1 MAAKVSNFIE
11 NIKTEEGTKNPLSQS
26 INDRIN
32 DRLKFAMSED
42 PLSSNLKEN
51 VQASNLN
58 EGKES
63 TSFGIFNDNP
73 DEIITTWK
81 ELEGYYIMPKMKKG
95 SYWRLELE
103 IYNYAKELC
112 RKIEKY
118 VNNYENNK

>member
-1 MAAKVSNFIE
+1 LAAKVSNFIE

-95 SYWRLELE
+95 SY
-103 IYNYAKELC
+103 
-112 RKIEKY
+112 
-118 VNNYENNK
+118 